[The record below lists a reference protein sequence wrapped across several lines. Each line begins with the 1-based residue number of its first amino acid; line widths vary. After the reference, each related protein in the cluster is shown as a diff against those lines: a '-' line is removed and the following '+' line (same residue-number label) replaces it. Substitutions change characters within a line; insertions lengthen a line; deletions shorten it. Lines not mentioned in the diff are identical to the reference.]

1 MIEKEIEN
9 IVEIKMKKSFCR
21 TDQSASS
28 TTHATQRRAQKRI
41 HAISLEGARQKKR
54 TFFLKRNLLRYTIN
68 CASKTYYIRNV
79 TRSK

>member
-41 HAISLEGARQKKR
+41 HAISLEGARQKKADL
-54 TFFLKRNLLRYTIN
+54 FP
-68 CASKTYYIRNV
+68 
-79 TRSK
+79 